1 MIVLLEIQHGHGVS
15 LTKSGNESMKSGNES
30 GNRAMS
36 LMKSEDKLNF

>member
-1 MIVLLEIQHGHGVS
+1 MIVLLEIQYGHGVS
-15 LTKSGNESMKSGNES
+15 LMKSGNESMKSGNES